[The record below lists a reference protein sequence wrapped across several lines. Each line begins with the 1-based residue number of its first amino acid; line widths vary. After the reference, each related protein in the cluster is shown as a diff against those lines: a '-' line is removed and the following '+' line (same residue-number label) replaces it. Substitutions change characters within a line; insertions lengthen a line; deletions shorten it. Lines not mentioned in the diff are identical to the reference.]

1 MAWGLV
7 LAGMAVSTMVLLP
20 ESVMAPVRE
29 IVWPAF
35 ARGDLALNHDLFVL
49 RPDPN
54 AAPTG
59 VLDRG
64 AWNVGMLLGLPGH
77 LSLVPLALLWLLVAL
92 VGWRM
97 GEARTERRAPA
108 RALRLPV
115 ARPPTL
121 R

>member
-1 MAWGLV
+1 
-7 LAGMAVSTMVLLP
+7 
-20 ESVMAPVRE
+20 MAPIRE

-35 ARGDLALNHDLFVL
+35 TRGDLALNHDLFVL

-64 AWNVGMLLGLPGH
+64 AWNLGMLLGLPGL
-77 LSLVPLALLWLLVAL
+77 LSLLPLALGWLLVGV
-92 VGWRM
+92 VGWRT
-97 GEARTERRAPA
+97 TEVTAERPAPA
-108 RALRLPV
+108 KALRLPV

-121 R
+121 G